1 MHTYRYDFSYYM
13 HHSDEYDTIANY
25 ILEMGRDEL
34 EFQAIYNHEW
44 SFGELKYRAD
54 VIIHDIWVID
64 YSTKDGELNAL
75 IEVTYEITKE

>member
-25 ILEMGRDEL
+25 IWEVGRDVL

-44 SFGELKYRAD
+44 SFGELKYSAD

-75 IEVTYEITKE
+75 IEVTYEITKR